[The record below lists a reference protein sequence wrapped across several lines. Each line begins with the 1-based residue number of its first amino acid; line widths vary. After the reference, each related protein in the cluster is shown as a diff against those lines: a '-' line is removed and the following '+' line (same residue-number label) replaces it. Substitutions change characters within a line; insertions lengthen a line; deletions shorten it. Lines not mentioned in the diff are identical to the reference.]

1 MLENCRRFFDS
12 GCQIL
17 TKSERSSFYNELV
30 GNEEGICTMNYT

>member
-1 MLENCRRFFDS
+1 MLEICRRFFDI

-17 TKSERSSFYNELV
+17 TKSERRCFYNKFV